1 MMALYAY
8 PVFDQSALY
17 KYKRKVAILKF
28 EKSNLSLY
36 SNYA

>member
-17 KYKRKVAILKF
+17 KYKRKVAILNIWKKQF
-28 EKSNLSLY
+28 ITVF
-36 SNYA
+36 